1 MVRKKKIMSIVSNRR
16 QNKLS
21 ISKFQILRFLLSLYN
36 FNLLNCINFIL
47 NKDAQSSRSVQNIEN
62 AENKTTLMI
71 IIIGFML
78 ILGRL
83 PLFYNYIS
91 DYINIRIR
99 DREIKDLPW
108 NVCIQI
114 VIEGLFLIVISLNFV
129 VYYAFNRTFRNTFK
143 SLFCQYFGYQS
154 ADTDA
159 RTVNARNTIISKRL
173 SNAKLTATDE
183 TCLKILP
190 KEPESNT

>member
-1 MVRKKKIMSIVSNRR
+1 
-16 QNKLS
+16 
-21 ISKFQILRFLLSLYN
+21 
-36 FNLLNCINFIL
+36 
-47 NKDAQSSRSVQNIEN
+47 
-62 AENKTTLMI
+62 
-71 IIIGFML
+71 ML

-173 SNAKLTATDE
+173 SNAKLTTTDE